1 MQYDTEHH
9 GRSKSWRT
17 APRRL
22 ARALTG
28 ATLVIAV
35 MACSARG
42 QLPGPVDLPAVPSAE
57 VAARGLSVRRI
68 QDTVEMVLNRAARDS
83 AFPGAVAIVGTR
95 SGILAR
101 YAVGTLNW
109 GSSPAPDERT
119 LWDLA
124 SLTKVIALTSAVMHL
139 SQQGKLDVEAPVQRY
154 LPEWRGPHKDRVRV
168 KDLLTHSSGMP
179 SWRPLYKETETRAE
193 ALRLVLST
201 PLDTTPG
208 ARMVYS
214 DLGAILLGQIVERV
228 SGVPLERYVT
238 RHILEPLGMRETM
251 FRPSPELQPR
261 IAPTEYDPWRQRH
274 VRGEVHDENAFRL
287 DGVSAHAGLFSTAA
301 DLTQIARMYLGG
313 GMLNGTRVLDSATIV
328 RFTKAEN
335 RAFSHRALGWETA
348 NGANSGGRH
357 MSPRAF
363 GHTGFT
369 GTSIWIDPGRDVF
382 VILLTNRVNP
392 TRENRKIG
400 GVRMALADA
409 VMALVP

>member
-1 MQYDTEHH
+1 
-9 GRSKSWRT
+9 
-17 APRRL
+17 
-22 ARALTG
+22 
-28 ATLVIAV
+28 
-35 MACSARG
+35 
-42 QLPGPVDLPAVPSAE
+42 
-57 VAARGLSVRRI
+57 
-68 QDTVEMVLNRAARDS
+68 
-83 AFPGAVAIVGTR
+83 
-95 SGILAR
+95 
-101 YAVGTLNW
+101 
-109 GSSPAPDERT
+109 
-119 LWDLA
+119 
-124 SLTKVIALTSAVMHL
+124 
-139 SQQGKLDVEAPVQRY
+139 
-154 LPEWRGPHKDRVRV
+154 
-168 KDLLTHSSGMP
+168 MP

-335 RAFSHRALGWETA
+335 RTFSHRALGWETA

>member
-1 MQYDTEHH
+1 MEHH
-9 GRSKSWRT
+9 GRSEPWGN

-35 MACSARG
+35 IACSARG
-42 QLPGPVDLPAVPSAE
+42 QQPALVDLPPVPSAE
-57 VAARGLSVRRI
+57 VAGRGLSVRRI

-109 GSSPAPDERT
+109 GNSSAPDERT

-179 SWRPLYKETETRAE
+179 SWRPLYKETDTRAE

-208 ARMVYS
+208 VRMVYS

-228 SGVPLERYVT
+228 SGVPLDRYVT

-251 FRPSPELQPR
+251 FRPSPQLQPR

-328 RFTKAEN
+328 RFTRAEN

-348 NGANSGGRH
+348 NGANSGGRR
-357 MSPRAF
+357 MSPLAF

-392 TRENRKIG
+392 TRENRRIG